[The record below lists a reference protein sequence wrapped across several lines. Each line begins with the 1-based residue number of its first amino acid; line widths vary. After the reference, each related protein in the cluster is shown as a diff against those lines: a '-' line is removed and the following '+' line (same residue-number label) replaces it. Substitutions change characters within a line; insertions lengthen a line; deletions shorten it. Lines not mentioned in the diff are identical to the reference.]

1 MSIDTITKGS
11 GNVFADLGL
20 PEPEELSVK
29 ADLVRQ
35 FARVLKV
42 KRLSQAKAALICQ
55 TDQPTISK
63 VLRGRLELVTVE
75 RLLKWLTLLNQDV
88 RITVLEHADGGS
100 GRCLVLAS

>member
-1 MSIDTITKGS
+1 MSIDTITRGS

-35 FARVLKV
+35 FARVLKA
-42 KRLSQAKAALICQ
+42 KSLSQAKAAALCQ
-55 TDQPTISK
+55 TDQPMISK

-75 RLLKWLTLLNQDV
+75 RLRKWLMVLNQEV
-88 RITVLEHADGGS
+88 RS
-100 GRCLVLAS
+100 